1 MAYKFNF
8 FLLIAVFLLS
18 SFCYGQ
24 KETSSTLPGTGQME
38 GFELAPKS
46 VHPKA
51 KKLLKENFYWSSFD
65 PTAPFGNDEGSDA
78 FYGFKQWRL
87 ENKSTSPINY
97 LDELISSW
105 DFPKFDL
112 NELDTVKIKE
122 YITAKSNTTSEVFNN
137 TVLMEQFRQIAKDSG
152 SEFSEEQFKELIT
165 TISGSMGETFLTG
178 IDNAIIGVGFGQFVL
193 EGKIDEDIKALTQTA
208 IKRELLP
215 ILLENWTHE
224 YQATRV
230 NQLNEMLKVL
240 NKMNL

>member
-1 MAYKFNF
+1 MAYKHKF
-8 FLLIAVFLLS
+8 FLLIASFLLS
-18 SFCYGQ
+18 YFCYGQ

-38 GFELAPKS
+38 EIELAPKN

-51 KKLLKENFYWSSFD
+51 KKLLKESFYWSSID
-65 PTAPFGNDEGSDA
+65 PTGPLGSDEGSDA
-78 FYGFKQWRL
+78 FYGFRQWRL
-87 ENKSTSPINY
+87 TNKSTSPLSY
-97 LDELISSW
+97 LDELIRSW

-122 YITAKSNTTSEVFNN
+122 YITAKSNTNSEIFNN

-165 TISGSMGETFLTG
+165 TISGGMGETFLTG

-215 ILLENWTHE
+215 ILLEKWTNE
-224 YQATRV
+224 YQASRV
-230 NQLNEMLKVL
+230 NQLNQMLKVL
-240 NKMNL
+240 DKMNL